1 MVRQSLPDLEQFDEA
16 LDRKIWSL
24 ADSRLALHQD
34 LSATR
39 RNVPKQIENSL
50 TQLLEQESKLERHLV
65 NEDSDVE
72 LDHEESDGRC
82 LSELL
87 TFVTSLSS
95 SSASQIVPD

>member
-1 MVRQSLPDLEQFDEA
+1 MVRRFLPDLEQFDEA

-39 RNVPKQIENSL
+39 RNVPKQIESSL

-65 NEDSDVE
+65 DEDSDVE
-72 LDHEESDGRC
+72 LEHEESDGRC
-82 LSELL
+82 LSEL